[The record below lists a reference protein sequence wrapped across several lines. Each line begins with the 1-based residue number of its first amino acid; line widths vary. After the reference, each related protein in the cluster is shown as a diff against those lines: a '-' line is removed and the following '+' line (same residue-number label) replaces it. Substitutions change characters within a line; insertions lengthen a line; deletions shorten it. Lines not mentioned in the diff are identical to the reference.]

1 MTTGDHDER
10 IRAILESPAYRMAE
24 ADSDFL
30 ESDAARASRLALEF
44 MRADFY
50 LREHGI
56 ESTVVV
62 FGGSRIRSP
71 PAAQEWLL
79 QTERSTTDPSALARA
94 RAGVAW
100 SHYYEETRSLARIL
114 SSSQNGKPRRD
125 FVIVTG
131 GGPGIMEAANRGAA
145 DCGAPSIGFNID
157 LPLEQL
163 PNAYITPSLAL
174 RFRYF
179 ALRKMHF
186 LLRAKA
192 LVAFPGGYGTLDEV
206 FESLNLVQ
214 THKIEP
220 IPIVLVGA
228 AHWQR
233 VLDFDYLIEQGFIT
247 QQERELACV
256 VETGAQAAQ
265 VILDF
270 HRRLRPGEARRR
282 QADRELARHS
292 WPLRAAHRA
301 RRYRRRTTLPPNL
314 APAPCHRE

>member
-1 MTTGDHDER
+1 MNDAER
-10 IRAILESPAYRMAE
+10 DTRLRAILESPAYRMAE
-24 ADSDFL
+24 DDLEFL
-30 ESDAARASRLALEF
+30 DSDAARASRLALEF

-71 PAAQEWLL
+71 QDAQQALL
-79 QTERSTTDPSALARA
+79 QAEHNATDPAALARA
-94 RAGVAW
+94 RSALAW
-100 SHYYEETRSLARIL
+100 SHYYEEARELARVL

-125 FVIVTG
+125 FVVVTG

-145 DCGAPSIGFNID
+145 ECGAPSIGFNID

-163 PNAYITPSLAL
+163 PNPYITPSLAL
-174 RFRYF
+174 RFHYF

-214 THKIEP
+214 TRKIRP
-220 IPIVLVGA
+220 IPIVLVGS
-228 AHWQR
+228 AHWRR

-247 QQERELACV
+247 QQERELARV

-270 HRRLRPGEARRR
+270 HR
-282 QADRELARHS
+282 
-292 WPLRAAHRA
+292 
-301 RRYRRRTTLPPNL
+301 TLP
-314 APAPCHRE
+314 AST

>member
-1 MTTGDHDER
+1 VLAFLFMSAGEHDTR

-24 ADSDFL
+24 DDPEFL

-50 LREHGI
+50 LREHRI

-62 FGGSRIRSP
+62 FGSSRIKSP
-71 PAAQEWLL
+71 QAAQQELLQAERNATEPAALV
-79 QTERSTTDPSALARA
+79 RA
-94 RAGVAW
+94 RVALSW
-100 SHYYEETRSLARIL
+100 SRYYEEAQTLARIL

-145 DCGAPSIGFNID
+145 ECGAPSIGFNID
-157 LPLEQL
+157 LPLEQA
-163 PNAYITPSLAL
+163 PNPYITPSLAL

-214 THKIEP
+214 TRKIRP

-247 QQERELACV
+247 QQERELARV

-270 HRRLRPGEARRR
+270 HR
-282 QADRELARHS
+282 
-292 WPLRAAHRA
+292 
-301 RRYRRRTTLPPNL
+301 PPFS
-314 APAPCHRE
+314 ES